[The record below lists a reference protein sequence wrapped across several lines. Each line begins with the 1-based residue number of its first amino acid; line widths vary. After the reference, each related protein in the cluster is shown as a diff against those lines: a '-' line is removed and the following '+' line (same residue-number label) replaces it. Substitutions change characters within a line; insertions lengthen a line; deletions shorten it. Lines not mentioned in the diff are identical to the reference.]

1 MTMEFHVIILENSGQ
16 YNFMIY
22 IVCLF
27 IDILLSYYFKDFK
40 DTRIDRR
47 IRRGL
52 GL

>member
-1 MTMEFHVIILENSGQ
+1 MTMEFHVIILENGGQ

-27 IDILLSYYFKDFK
+27 IDILISCYFKDFK
-40 DTRIDRR
+40 DTKIGRR

-52 GL
+52 RL